1 MGQSIQLFQL
11 LLLLFMQYLVIAVTA
26 NNATN
31 DYQGLLSL
39 KDELQNTP
47 KSWVGADPCGG
58 SWELINCTNSRVT
71 SIILTSMGLSGKL
84 TSEIWQ
90 LSELQTLDL
99 SYNIGITGQLPSSI
113 GNLTKLVNLN
123 LIGCSF
129 SGLIPDTIGNL
140 KLLRVLSLTNNSLNG
155 PIPASIGSLSQ
166 LYWLDL
172 ANNQLEG
179 ALPVSNATAPGL
191 DMLLNAKHF
200 HLENNK
206 LSGNVPPKLF
216 NSSMIL
222 IHLILRSNKLTG
234 RIPNTLGLVQSLE
247 VIRFDRNSITGP
259 VPSNLNNL
267 VKVSELYLSNNNL
280 SGPIPN
286 LTGMNSLN
294 YLEMENT
301 QLQGDVPV
309 SLFSLP
315 YLQSVLLKNNQLNG
329 SLDIG
334 TTYSTQL
341 QLIDLRN
348 NSISGYTETTGGY
361 DKKLILE
368 DNPIC
373 ESQNIKS
380 SYCTVSQPNNGPS
393 YSTPNNCQP
402 ISCSSGQ
409 VSSPNCLCA
418 YPYSGTLVFRA
429 TSISDLGDSIYYTKL
444 EASLM
449 QSFQSQ
455 KLPVNSVSL
464 SNPIKDFSEDFKIR
478 LQIFPSGEGC
488 FNRTGLSQAGFVFSN
503 QIFKPPEGFGPYY
516 FLADPVPYDCYAETK
531 KSLSI
536 GVIIGAAV
544 GGTVLLLL
552 LLLAGVYAFRQ
563 KRRAERASEQ
573 LNPFSQWDP
582 NGGSGGIPQLKGARC
597 FSFEELK
604 KYTNNFSEENSIGS
618 GGYGKVYWGT
628 LPTGQPIAI
637 KRAQKESL
645 QGGHEF
651 KTEIELLSRVHHK
664 NLVGLVGFCFDQ
676 GEQMLVYEYVPNGT
690 LKDSLSGKSGIKL
703 DWIRRLKVALGAA
716 RGLAYLHELVNP
728 PIIHRDIKSTN
739 ILLDERIN
747 AKVAD
752 FGLSIPMGDD
762 ERDHITTQVK
772 GTMGYLDPEY
782 YMTQQLTEK
791 SDVYSY
797 GVVMLE
803 LVTARMPIERGKYIV
818 RVVQMAMDKTKVL
831 YNLHDILDPAISLQ
845 TSLKGLEKFVDLAMR
860 CVEDSGANR
869 PAMSDVVKE
878 IENIM
883 QIAGLNPNAESTSA
897 SDSYEVGKGN
907 SGHPYYNE
915 TFEFEYSG
923 AFPTSKIE
931 PH

>member
-1 MGQSIQLFQL
+1 MGQSTQLFQ

-26 NNATN
+26 NDAIS

-39 KDELQNTP
+39 KHELQNTP
-47 KSWVGADPCGG
+47 TSWVGADPCGG
-58 SWELINCTNSRVT
+58 SWELINCNNSRVT
-71 SIILTSMGLSGKL
+71 SIILISMGLSGKL
-84 TSEIWQ
+84 TSEISQ
-90 LSELQTLDL
+90 LSELQILDL
-99 SYNIGITGQLPSSI
+99 SYNKNITGQLPSSI
-113 GNLTKLVNLN
+113 GNLTKLVVLN

-129 SGLIPDTIGNL
+129 AGSIPDTIGNL
-140 KLLRVLSLTNNSLNG
+140 KLLTILSLNNNSFNG
-155 PIPASIGSLSQ
+155 PIPASIGFLSQ
-166 LYWLDL
+166 LFWLDL

-179 ALPVSNATAPGL
+179 HLPVSNATAPGL
-191 DMLLNAKHF
+191 DMLLHAKHF

-206 LSGNVPPKLF
+206 LSGNIPPELF

-222 IHLILRSNKLTG
+222 IHLILRSNELTG
-234 RIPNTLGLVQSLE
+234 RIPSSLGLVQTLE
-247 VIRFDRNSITGP
+247 VIRLDRNSITGP
-259 VPSNLNNL
+259 MPSNLSSL
-267 VKVSELYLSNNNL
+267 VNVGELYLSNNNL

-286 LTGMNSLN
+286 LTGMKSLN

-301 QLQGDVPV
+301 QLQGEVPV

-315 YLQSVLLKNNQLNG
+315 NLQTVLLKNNQLNG

-334 TTYSTQL
+334 TTYSNQL
-341 QLIDLRN
+341 RLIDLQN
-348 NSISGYTETTGGY
+348 NSISAFTEIAGGY
-361 DKKLILE
+361 NQTLILAN
-368 DNPIC
+368 NPIC
-373 ESQNIKS
+373 ETPKI
-380 SYCTVSQPNNGPS
+380 YCTVSQRNNGPS
-393 YSTPNNCQP
+393 YSTPPKNCPP
-402 ISCSSGQ
+402 ISCSSNQ

-429 TSISDLGDSIYYTKL
+429 TSISDLGLSGYYTDL
-444 EASLM
+444 EAELM
-449 QSFQSQ
+449 KSFE

-464 SNPIKDFSEDFKIR
+464 SNPTKDDSEDFKIR
-478 LQIFPSGEGC
+478 LQIFPSGQGC
-488 FNRTGLSQAGFVFSN
+488 FNRTGLSQVGFMFSN
-503 QIFKPPEGFGPYY
+503 QSFKPPQDFGPYY
-516 FLADPVPYDCYAETK
+516 FLADHVPYDCYAENK

-536 GVIIGAAV
+536 GIIIGVAA

-582 NGGSGGIPQLKGARC
+582 NGGSGGIPQLKAARC

-604 KYTNNFSEENSIGS
+604 KYTNKFSEENSIGS

-664 NLVGLVGFCFDQ
+664 NLVSLVGFCFEQ
-676 GEQMLVYEYVPNGT
+676 GEQMLVYEYVSNGT

-703 DWIRRLKVALGAA
+703 DWMRRLKVALGAA
-716 RGLAYLHELVNP
+716 RGLAYLHELANP
-728 PIIHRDIKSTN
+728 SIIHRDIKSTN

-752 FGLSIPMGDD
+752 FGLSKPMGDN
-762 ERDHITTQVK
+762 ERDHVTTQVK

-831 YNLHDILDPAISLQ
+831 YNLHEILDPAIGLQ
-845 TSLKGLEKFVDLAMR
+845 TSLKGLEKFVDLALR

-869 PAMSDVVKE
+869 PAMGDVVKE

-883 QIAGLNPNAESTSA
+883 QIAGLNLNAESTST
-897 SDSYEVGKGN
+897 SENYEVSKGN